1 MNRRDFTKSL
11 AALGLAPALPGL
23 PAAAASARAAAPFTP
38 YMYGLGAHL
47 ARSTGGSSAAIL
59 AKKLSLAPQAAHAMQ
74 AQLLR
79 QGIVTAPN
87 AAGLA
92 IASEPYMQG
101 ARLMRAA
108 IGSGTDGLK
117 STARKWLDAQI
128 EDQSDEDEQDDIPPQ
143 STSDDTSKT
152 QP

>member
-1 MNRRDFTKSL
+1 MNRREFTKSL

-23 PAAAASARAAAPFTP
+23 PTAAAAKATEAAFTP

-59 AKKLSLAPQAAHAMQ
+59 AKKLQLAPAAAQAMQ

-101 ARLMRAA
+101 AKLIKTALGSNPDGIKSAA
-108 IGSGTDGLK
+108 
-117 STARKWLDAQI
+117 RNWLDAQI
-128 EDQSDEDEQDDIPPQ
+128 ERQGEDPEPDIETKPDDVPEA
-143 STSDDTSKT
+143 D
-152 QP
+152 

>member
-1 MNRRDFTKSL
+1 MNRRDFAKSL
-11 AALGLAPALPGL
+11 AALGLAPALPSL
-23 PAAAASARAAAPFTP
+23 PAAAAPAPAAAAFTP

-47 ARSTGGSSAAIL
+47 ARSTGGCSAAIL
-59 AKKLSLAPQAAHAMQ
+59 ARKLSLAPAAAQAMQ

-101 ARLMRAA
+101 AKLMRAA
-108 IGSGTDGLK
+108 VGSSTDGLK
-117 STARKWLDAQI
+117 STARDWLDAQI
-128 EDQSDEDEQDDIPPQ
+128 EAMGDEEPSDPEIVP
-143 STSDDTSKT
+143 DDTPDTRS
-152 QP
+152 